1 MVFRVLGSPLP
12 RSSHASRKFSQN
24 KLAADILSSVSE
36 VACGQ
41 HILDREGRKT
51 QPFPQSSL
59 CGSLL
64 CYVPRFLLCQLQKT
78 LIWTF
83 SIYQDL
89 CAPLFTIVNKFS
101 FGRKLVVLESSRGVP
116 LPMGLQ
122 SCNAFNPVLE
132 NICLCILSSCIVVYC

>member
-12 RSSHASRKFSQN
+12 RRSHASRKFSQN

-59 CGSLL
+59 CGSLRTIEGRDQQL
-64 CYVPRFLLCQLQKT
+64 GSQSSWVHTWPSAGVPFLPADV
-78 LIWTF
+78 TF
-83 SIYQDL
+83 S
-89 CAPLFTIVNKFS
+89 
-101 FGRKLVVLESSRGVP
+101 RKHNLERH
-116 LPMGLQ
+116 
-122 SCNAFNPVLE
+122 F
-132 NICLCILSSCIVVYC
+132 